1 MCTPSVPGF
10 GGSQEREVIGTDP
23 SSPSTRV
30 LLAPGSYN
38 QRDRLPDGTSRF
50 YSITGEGNDVTE
62 LTPQSISLTDAE
74 RGFKGVD
81 VNHVR
86 AALGLQPA
94 PQAVQQQAPV
104 NPGITTTAPP
114 IVAPQSLSAPP
125 IVAPQSL
132 SAPVNGGDAARTV
145 ARNVATPGRGGT
157 VLDDAVLGQR
167 TLLGG

>member
-114 IVAPQSLSAPP
+114 IVAPQSLSAP
-125 IVAPQSL
+125 
-132 SAPVNGGDAARTV
+132 VNGGDAARTV